1 MTSPVT
7 PEKSFPENLPPAE
20 LLRRDFKNQKRAV
33 HQRTIEQLQKIAG
46 SEARV
51 RTFVKLMDKYGVDAL
66 IGLFPEIGD
75 AASSTIA
82 GVYLLFEAQN
92 AELSKFDCLKIVG
105 LQTADFFVGAV
116 PLAGDV
122 LDYLFK
128 ANKWSAE
135 LFTRKKAELIAKAR
149 AEGIPENEIA
159 AIDQSA
165 EKLPQLAQRIVSAVM
180 EQGRRG
186 VV

>member
-1 MTSPVT
+1 MTSPST
-7 PEKSFPENLPPAE
+7 PEKNFPENLPPAE
-20 LLRRDFKNQKRAV
+20 LLRRDFENQKLAV

-46 SEARV
+46 AEARV
-51 RTFVKLMDKYGVDAL
+51 RTFAKLMDKYGVDVL
-66 IGLFPEIGD
+66 VGLFPEIGD

-82 GVYLLFEAQN
+82 GIYLLFEAQK
-92 AELSKFDCLKIVG
+92 AELSKFACLKIIG

-116 PLAGDV
+116 PIAGDV

-135 LFTRKKAELIAKAR
+135 LFAQKKAEVIAKAR
-149 AEGIPENEIA
+149 AAGIPENEIA
-159 AIDQSA
+159 MIDQSA

-180 EQGRRG
+180 EQNAEKLI
-186 VV
+186 